1 MADFRC
7 SLRNSEID
15 REVCSNSD
23 ISDVSDASSVGDL
36 NDVDD
41 NILLTEQSDSESAGE
56 SNNVADLE
64 PGEPT
69 TSCRRQTCGRVPPP
83 WSRTITYTEPN
94 LFYSDFGPSHTLP
107 VGSDVVEYFIGR

>member
-36 NDVDD
+36 NDVVIRRVLVSQKD
-41 NILLTEQSDSESAGE
+41 
-56 SNNVADLE
+56 VADLE

-69 TSCRRQTCGRVPPP
+69 TSCRRQTCGRVPP
-83 WSRTITYTEPN
+83 RTITYTEPN

-107 VGSDVVEYFIGR
+107 VGSDVSFCRERLKLM

>member
-56 SNNVADLE
+56 SNDVADLE

-69 TSCRRQTCGRVPPP
+69 TSRRQTCGR
-83 WSRTITYTEPN
+83 
-94 LFYSDFGPSHTLP
+94 GK
-107 VGSDVVEYFIGR
+107 